1 MSWLKFDV
9 STPEKPEVMAITI
22 ALGYEDPDL
31 TVGKLLK
38 VWRWFDAHTQE
49 GNAVGVTPALL
60 NKVVAIPGICE
71 AMADVGWIVVS
82 PSGVSLPNFERH
94 NGKTAKDRALGA
106 KRAASHKTNAK
117 GNGESNAPSVTSAL
131 PREEKRREE
140 KIEEISNLT
149 VARPRQE
156 GEDQE
161 PQSAAPEKKKPSIPE
176 CPHLEIL
183 ALWQEVL
190 PSLPQH
196 LPQHWS
202 GTRQS
207 HLRARWREKAAE
219 KGWET
224 QGDGL
229 NYFRRVFELIADSS
243 FLTGRAQSFDHS
255 KRPFQ
260 ATLEWV
266 VCPNNWA
273 KVLEQR
279 YNDKVS
285 A

>member
-38 VWRWFDAHTQE
+38 VWRWFDSHTQE

-82 PSGVSLPNFERH
+82 SSGVSLPNFDRH

-106 KRAASHKTNAK
+106 KRAASHKSNAK
-117 GNGESNAPSVTSAL
+117 GNEESNAPSVTSAL

-140 KIEEISNLT
+140 EISKLSL
-149 VARPRQE
+149 ASPRPLAE
-156 GEDQE
+156 AE
-161 PQSAAPEKKKPSIPE
+161 PEPNKPRTGKPSLPD

-183 ALWQEVL
+183 ALWAEVL
-190 PSLPQH
+190 PALPQH
-196 LPQHWS
+196 LAAEWR
-202 GTRQS
+202 GTRAD
-207 HLRARWREKAAE
+207 HLRARWREKAVE
-219 KGWET
+219 KQWTT
-224 QGDGL
+224 QADGL
-229 NYFRRVFELIADSS
+229 EYFRRLFAHIGKSS
-243 FLTGRAQSFDHS
+243 FLTGKTPNRDPT
-255 KRPFQ
+255 KRQFVIE
-260 ATLEWV
+260 LEWLV
-266 VCPNNWA
+266 SPGNWA
-273 KVLEQR
+273 KVLEGK
-279 YNDKVS
+279 YNEEAV
-285 A
+285 AA

>member
-1 MSWLKFDV
+1 MYHYQKNIGDYRSATMHLTLVEHGVYNQLLDWYYLDESPIPADNRTLFRRLSARTEEEQKAVLDV
-9 STPEKPEVMAITI
+9 LSEMF
-22 ALGYEDPDL
+22 LL
-31 TVGKLLK
+31 TESGWMHKRVEREISQYKAKSQQARDAGKLGGRPSKKGVGLSENRDGFEK
-38 VWRWFDAHTQE
+38 EPDAKLTANREPLTANQE
-49 GNAVGVTPALL
+49 EL
-60 NKVVAIPGICE
+60 
-71 AMADVGWIVVS
+71 
-82 PSGVSLPNFERH
+82 
-94 NGKTAKDRALGA
+94 
-106 KRAASHKTNAK
+106 
-117 GNGESNAPSVTSAL
+117 
-131 PREEKRREE
+131 
-140 KIEEISNLT
+140 SNLT
-149 VARPRQE
+149 VACPRQE
-156 GEDQE
+156 GEDQK
-161 PQSAAPEKKKPSIPE
+161 PQSAEPEKKKPSLPE

-202 GTRQS
+202 GARQS

-229 NYFRRVFELIADSS
+229 AYFRRVFELIADSS
-243 FLTGRAQSFDHS
+243 FLTGRTQSFDPS

-279 YNDKVS
+279 YNDKVP